1 MKSDEMTKALCEALK
16 TNTNVVDLNL
26 GNLDITDVGATHLGE
41 ALAVNRS
48 VVNLVLE
55 KNKLKQPGAA
65 AIAHGLKTNNVVRS
79 VNLLSQLDK
88 FGDQTLD
95 AWCPLLRP
103 RVASALSGFPRAP
116 RMHLRRLCRGRL
128 EMFETNITLLK
139 ITWRLESRKS
149 FALTKKISRNNEVPP
164 CPCRSARP
172 SHDAISA
179 LACLSLAVCV
189 GRAGRPA
196 RHHGP

>member
-95 AWCPLLRP
+95 AWCPL
-103 RVASALSGFPRAP
+103 RVASDLSGFPRAP
-116 RMHLRRLCRGRL
+116 
-128 EMFETNITLLK
+128 
-139 ITWRLESRKS
+139 
-149 FALTKKISRNNEVPP
+149 
-164 CPCRSARP
+164 
-172 SHDAISA
+172 SHA
-179 LACLSLAVCV
+179 LAPAVP
-189 GRAGRPA
+189 RQA
-196 RHHGP
+196 RDV